1 MLSPN
6 SGCLTTHAVEYFN
19 KFINRA
25 TGLLALTYLVMLS
38 LNKVFTYLLAEK
50 SLLYLVIHPTM

>member
-6 SGCLTTHAVEYFN
+6 SGCLTTHAVEYLN
-19 KFINRA
+19 KFITTA
-25 TGLLALTYLVMLS
+25 TGLLPLSYLVMLS